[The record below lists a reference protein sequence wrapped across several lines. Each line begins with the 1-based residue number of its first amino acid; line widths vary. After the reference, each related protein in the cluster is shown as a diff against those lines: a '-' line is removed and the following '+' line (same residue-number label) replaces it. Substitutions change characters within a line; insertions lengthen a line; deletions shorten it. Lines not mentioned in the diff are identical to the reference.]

1 MPISCGPPLISSD
14 VVQMIPHPKHRAP
27 VGIKAHGLNYA
38 VRMISSTNS
47 VVVNGKAQP
56 GWVFRNSPTFDGEKD
71 VVCPELWN
79 PDGKKVYQWIGFV
92 SSGDVTAK

>member
-1 MPISCGPPLISSD
+1 MFLRDHDLNLTISSD
-14 VVQMIPHPKHRAP
+14 VAEIIPHPKHHAP

-38 VRMISSTNS
+38 VRIISSTTS
-47 VVVNGKAQP
+47 VVVNGKPQP

-79 PDGKKVYQWIGFV
+79 SDGKKVYQ
-92 SSGDVTAK
+92 